1 MKYAASLILLV
12 LFGNHV
18 AWTQV
23 ASIDT
28 EIQENTRKN
37 PVSFTHQPFL
47 LLKITPTALFEN
59 DNVFQFGGELAPPFG
74 KFSINFDYGIG
85 RGNQSFNS
93 YVRNQLSD
101 TRTKLWRAEIR
112 TYFSDWYPFYALD
125 KKPFG
130 RYYAVEVFNKTLT
143 RTQPVG
149 IGVGGAALPNFV
161 RFGSTPVILTEQGI
175 HLKFGKHFIVNK
187 FFFVDAFAGIG
198 PGRYELTANQSVET
212 PVASNEE
219 VIHNGFSLN
228 RKNWQINSKG
238 IFLSRNAG
246 IRLCL
251 AL

>member
-1 MKYAASLILLV
+1 MKYAASLIFWVIL
-12 LFGNHV
+12 GNHSV
-18 AWTQV
+18 WGQI
-23 ASIDT
+23 ASLDT
-28 EIQENTRKN
+28 EMLEQTRKN
-37 PVSFTHQPFL
+37 PVTFTHQPIL

-59 DNVFQFGGELAPPFG
+59 DNVFQLGGELAPPFG
-74 KFSINFDYGIG
+74 KFSFNFDYGIG

-161 RFGSTPVILTEQGI
+161 RLGTTPVTLTEQGI
-175 HLKFGKHFIVNK
+175 HLKFGKHFIINR

-198 PGRYELTANQSVET
+198 PGRYELTQNQAAVP
-212 PVASNEE
+212 PVSNET
-219 VIHNGFSLN
+219 VIHNGFLLN